1 VTPKS
6 SGATIAS
13 TPIASISL
21 IIDIIEEGEDYIV
34 LDLAS

>member
-1 VTPKS
+1 MTLEP

-13 TPIASISL
+13 TLGASISL
-21 IIDIIEEGEDYIV
+21 ITNITKEGNDHNV